1 MAIALFTCLAD
12 NYAVLLRDEATGMV
26 ALVDA
31 PAAEPV
37 MAELEKRGWGLD
49 LILITHRHHDHI
61 EGVPALVARSGAK
74 VIAPALAADMLPK
87 ADRFVREGDRFS
99 IGEIAVEVW
108 DTPGHCAD
116 HVSFHLPAEEV
127 IFVGDTMFT
136 MGCGRIFN
144 LPPDLLFASLR
155 RIGSLP
161 ETTRIFS
168 GHEYTLS
175 NARFAAA
182 TEPENGSIRARL
194 RMIEAMRAGGIPTVP
209 TTVGEE
215 RATNVFLRAR
225 DVAEFA
231 ARREAKN
238 RF

>member
-182 TEPENGSIRARL
+182 TEPENGLIRARL

>member
-1 MAIALFTCLAD
+1 MEIALFTCLAD
-12 NYAVLLRDEATGMV
+12 NYAVLLRDEATGVV

-37 MAELEKRGWGLD
+37 MTELEKRGWGLD
-49 LILITHRHHDHI
+49 LILITHGHHDHI
-61 EGVPALVARSGAK
+61 AGVPALVARSGAK

-108 DTPGHCAD
+108 DTPGHCID
-116 HVSFHLPAEEV
+116 HISFHLPADEM

-182 TEPENGSIRARL
+182 TEPENGLIRARL
-194 RMIEAMRAGGIPTVP
+194 RMIEAMRAGGLPTVP
-209 TTVGEE
+209 TTVREE
-215 RATNVFLRAR
+215 RATNVFLRAK
-225 DVAEFA
+225 DLAEFA

>member
-49 LILITHRHHDHI
+49 LILITHGHHDHI
-61 EGVPALVARSGAK
+61 AGVPALVARSGAK

-108 DTPGHCAD
+108 DTPGHCID
-116 HVSFHLPAEEV
+116 HISFHLPADEM

-182 TEPENGSIRARL
+182 TEPENGLIRARL
-194 RMIEAMRAGGIPTVP
+194 RTIEAMRAGGLPTVP
-209 TTVGEE
+209 TTVREE
-215 RATNVFLRAR
+215 RATNVFLRAK
-225 DVAEFA
+225 DLAEFA

>member
-49 LILITHRHHDHI
+49 LILITHGHHDHI
-61 EGVPALVARSGAK
+61 AGVPALVAQYGAR
-74 VIAPALAADMLPK
+74 VIAPALASDVLPK
-87 ADRFVREGDRFS
+87 ADRFVREGDRFG

-116 HVSFHLPAEEV
+116 HISFHLPAEEV

-155 RIGSLP
+155 RIGGLP

-194 RMIEAMRAGGIPTVP
+194 RMIEAMRAGGLPTVP

>member
-49 LILITHRHHDHI
+49 LILITHGHHDHI
-61 EGVPALVARSGAK
+61 AGVPALVARSGAK

-108 DTPGHCAD
+108 DTPGHCLD
-116 HVSFHLPAEEV
+116 HISLHLPAEEM

-182 TEPENGSIRARL
+182 TEPENGLIRARL
-194 RMIEAMRAGGIPTVP
+194 RTIEAMRAGGLPTVP
-209 TTVGEE
+209 TTVREE
-215 RATNVFLRAR
+215 RATNVFLRAK
-225 DVAEFA
+225 DLAEFA

-238 RF
+238 SF

>member
-1 MAIALFTCLAD
+1 MEIALFTCLAD
-12 NYAVLLRDEATGMV
+12 NYAVLLRDPASGTV

-37 MAELEKRGWGLD
+37 MAELDKRGWGLD
-49 LILITHRHHDHI
+49 LILVTHKHHDHI
-61 EGVPALVARSGAK
+61 EGIPALVQRYGAK
-74 VIAPALAADMLPK
+74 VIAPAKAMDALPEAA
-87 ADRFVREGDRFS
+87 RFVKDGDRFS

-116 HVSFHLPAEEV
+116 HVSYHLPAQDV

-144 LPPDLLFASLR
+144 LPPDLLYASLQ
-155 RIGSLP
+155 RIGALP
-161 ETTRIFS
+161 ETTRIYS
-168 GHEYTLS
+168 GHEYTIS
-175 NARFAAA
+175 NARFAVAA
-182 TEPENGSIRARL
+182 EPENAAIAARL
-194 RMIEAMRAGGIPTVP
+194 RTIEAMRAGGLPTVP
-209 TTVGEE
+209 TTVREE
-215 RATNVFLRAR
+215 RATNVFLRAK
-225 DVAEFA
+225 DVSEFA

>member
-1 MAIALFTCLAD
+1 MQIALFTCLAD
-12 NYAVLLRDEATGMV
+12 NYAVLLRDEATAVV

-31 PAAEPV
+31 PASEPV
-37 MAELEKRGWGLD
+37 IAELEKRGWGLD

-61 EGVPALVARSGAK
+61 EGVPALVARYGAK
-74 VIAPALAADMLPK
+74 VIAPALAADVLPG
-87 ADRFVREGDRFS
+87 ADRFVKEGDRLQ

-116 HVSFHLPAEEV
+116 HISYHLPAEQV

-144 LPPDLLFASLR
+144 LPPEMLYASLQ
-155 RIGSLP
+155 RIGALP
-161 ETTRIFS
+161 EATRIYS

-175 NARFAAA
+175 NARFAIA
-182 TEPENGSIRARL
+182 TEPDNAAIAARFKT
-194 RMIEAMRAGGIPTVP
+194 IEAMRASGTPTVP
-209 TTVGEE
+209 TTVAEE

>member
-1 MAIALFTCLAD
+1 MDVALFTCLAD
-12 NYAVLLRDEATGMV
+12 NYAVLIRDDATGTV

-31 PAAEPV
+31 PASEPV
-37 MAELEKRGWGLD
+37 IAELDRRGWGLD
-49 LILITHRHHDHI
+49 LILVTHKHHDHI
-61 EGVPALVARSGAK
+61 EGVPALVARYGAK
-74 VIAPALAADMLPK
+74 VVAPAQARDVLPQ
-87 ADRFVREGDRFS
+87 ADRFVTEGDRLM
-99 IGEIAVEVW
+99 IGEVAVEVW

-116 HVSFHLPAEEV
+116 HVSYYLPTHRM

-144 LPPDLLFASLR
+144 LPPERLYAALK
-155 RIGSLP
+155 RIGDLP
-161 ETTRIFS
+161 EATRIYS

-175 NARFAAA
+175 NARFALA
-182 TEPENGSIRARL
+182 TEPDNAAIQSRL
-194 RMIEAMRAGGIPTVP
+194 HRIEAMRADGIPTVP
-209 TTVGEE
+209 TTVAEE
-215 RATNVFLRAR
+215 RATNVFLRAK